1 MGIRG
6 FTGLGGGAT
15 GLSQHSGSN
24 ILEASGGNVTPAGIT
39 PGNGY
44 RYHVFT
50 SPGNFV
56 VASGKN
62 IPIEVFLVGGGG
74 PGGECD
80 SASWVGAT
88 AGGGGGGVMYCTS
101 YPISTGTHP
110 IVV

>member
-1 MGIRG
+1 MGLKSNTPAESYYNY
-6 FTGLGGGAT
+6 FAN
-15 GLSQHSGSN
+15 SGTDASASPAN

-62 IPIEVFLVGGGG
+62 IPIEVFLVGL
-74 PGGECD
+74 
-80 SASWVGAT
+80 SL
-88 AGGGGGGVMYCTS
+88 
-101 YPISTGTHP
+101 IH
-110 IVV
+110 I